1 MELIVG
7 GVLLEHVVHV
17 VEVHEG
23 VINGNS
29 IYFARGEGS
38 LGNQTPNIAKSV
50 NASLHHHVSG
60 MRLALHL
67 KIQLSLEQGGAESL
81 IYSF

>member
-1 MELIVG
+1 MQLAVG
-7 GVLLEHVVHV
+7 EVLLEHVVHV

-38 LGNQTPNIAKSV
+38 PGNQTPNIAKSV
-50 NASLHHHVSG
+50 MPAFTIMS
-60 MRLALHL
+60 
-67 KIQLSLEQGGAESL
+67 QG
-81 IYSF
+81 